1 MAEKTLTQ
9 NNLRGVNL
17 IAKLLKNYNK
27 VKTNSVG
34 LNIQFQ

>member
-34 LNIQFQ
+34 RNIQFQ